1 MKAVIKFTLAVL
13 TLLTSF
19 ALAAGNTLVIGIYQD
34 VAQMNPIRTTS
45 AANLRTATQIVESLF
60 RLDGQTGEPVPHL
73 ASAWTRIDEL
83 TVDVSLKEGIS
94 FTNGEPMD
102 AAAVKF
108 SLETLAVEP
117 TQVVALGAVATVD
130 VLDDHTVRIH
140 TKEPFPLL
148 VLSLALNGHVV
159 PPAYYQQVGP
169 DGFAAHPIGTGAF
182 KFDSRIAGQSITL
195 VRNDA
200 YWGGAPAVEK
210 LEFRPIPEDTSRI
223 AALLAGEIDIATNV
237 PASQY
242 DRVENAANVH
252 VESVTGFTAKL
263 ALLDGLP
270 DSPIA
275 DPRVR
280 QAINYAVD
288 KEALL
293 DALYYGHGT
302 LSNCQLGTPQF
313 FGYNPDLRPYPFDPA
328 KARALLAEAG
338 FPNGLTVDLK
348 YRTSSGD
355 AELSEAIAAMLQDV
369 GITANH
375 IVLEGGEFLR
385 QLSAFELRNV
395 ATLGIAT
402 APDTTYGHNI
412 FLQDAPYS
420 YYRNPAFDE
429 VVHEASRAI
438 DPAKRLSLLNEAAA
452 IACEDPVA
460 LFLFSLEEVYGV
472 SDRVSGFAP
481 SPDNLLFLE
490 KVTLD

>member
-1 MKAVIKFTLAVL
+1 MRTALRTTLAALAL
-13 TLLTSF
+13 TLSYG
-19 ALAAGNTLVIGIYQD
+19 LAGGNTLTIGIYQD

-60 RLDGQTGEPVPHL
+60 RLDPVTGEPVPHL
-73 ASAWTRIDEL
+73 AAGWTRLDDL
-83 TVDVSLKEGIS
+83 TVEVTLKQGIS

-117 TQVVALGAVATVD
+117 TQVVALGPVSVVD
-130 VLDDHTVRIH
+130 VVDGHTVRIH

-148 VLSLALNGHVV
+148 TLSLALNGHVV
-159 PPAYYQQVGP
+159 PPLYYQEVGP
-169 DGFAAHPIGTGAF
+169 DGFAALPIGTGAF
-182 KFDSRIAGQSITL
+182 KFDSRVAGQSITL
-195 VRNDA
+195 VRNDG
-200 YWGGAPAVEK
+200 YWGGAPAIERV
-210 LEFRPIPEDTSRI
+210 EFRPIPEDTSRI

-242 DRVENAANVH
+242 DRVDGAPRAH
-252 VESVTGFTAKL
+252 VATVTGFTAKL

-270 DSPIA
+270 GSPLE
-275 DPRVR
+275 DKRVR

-293 DALYYGHGT
+293 DALYYGHGN
-302 LSNCQLGTPQF
+302 LSTCQLGTPQF
-313 FGYNPDLRPYPFDPA
+313 FGYNPDLEPYPYDPA

-338 FPNGLTVDLK
+338 FSDGLSVDLK

-369 GITANH
+369 GIKANH

-385 QLSAFELRNV
+385 QLSAFELRNI

-429 VVHEASRAI
+429 VVHEASRSI
-438 DPAKRLSLLNEAAA
+438 DPSARLELLNRAAS
-452 IACEDPVA
+452 IGCEDPVA

-472 SDRVSGFAP
+472 ADRVSGFSP